1 VFFIEENVFSLY
13 REHRKECVLSVEC
26 VLIIE
31 QNVFSPVFSH
41 VFIYIYMFSP
51 VFSPVFSFWV
61 QSPAIKGF
69 RV

>member
-1 VFFIEENVFSLY
+1 MFFIEENVFSLY

-41 VFIYIYMFSP
+41 VFIYIYICSLLCSLLCSLSGCNHP
-51 VFSPVFSFWV
+51 LLNTTC
-61 QSPAIKGF
+61 
-69 RV
+69 